1 MSLIKQILKNM
12 VFGTGVRTTKFSK
25 KVRYGTVWYE
35 FFENS
40 RESLY
45 LKLLRVVK
53 LE

>member
-45 LKLLRVVK
+45 
-53 LE
+53 